1 MQNHTKHADDRN
13 FTYTKDKQCGE
24 FETVVPMNEGG
35 AWLVLMGKKGIVIKD
50 VDGRKLLFLTLT
62 QSPTW
67 WKYFAGIGFTVSG
80 LLNPILQ
87 ISRMQIC
94 SYWQFLGLDSHDEG
108 YRDL

>member
-1 MQNHTKHADDRN
+1 MPMIEILLTP
-13 FTYTKDKQCGE
+13 KDKQCGE

-67 WKYFAGIGFTVSG
+67 WKHFAGIGFTVSG